1 MPGSY
6 YFYPRPIRISVSTVA
21 HKSLFAV
28 FYNYVP
34 QNGALADI
42 QLVNIVDHG
51 AALDR

>member
-6 YFYPRPIRISVSTVA
+6 YFSPSQMRISVSAVT

-42 QLVNIVDHG
+42 QLVNIVE
-51 AALDR
+51 